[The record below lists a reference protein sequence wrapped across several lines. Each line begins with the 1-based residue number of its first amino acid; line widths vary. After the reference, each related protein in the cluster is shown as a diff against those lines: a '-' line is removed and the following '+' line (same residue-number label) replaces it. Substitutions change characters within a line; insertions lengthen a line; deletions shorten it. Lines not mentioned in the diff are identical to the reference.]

1 MVNIFCKLISLSL
14 RNILFWDRLW
24 IKISLWHYVKC
35 YINESCHNPS
45 FYSELRL
52 DRHTEIAGWLITN
65 GSQERLG
72 ACLKVNKILH
82 LILISLGWQSQS
94 QFLTD
99 KNRIKGCM
107 TGGKIDLCR
116 QPNQLACSNW
126 WVPTME
132 KALKLRQWWMK
143 FLSPLTEE
151 RAGRLQKEKNNLTL
165 WCLTDLST
173 GIINATVLISVP
185 KCVYFLFSLY

>member
-1 MVNIFCKLISLSL
+1 MLPDYHYRLNLLIYKECFISMVNIFCKLISLSL

-99 KNRIKGCM
+99 KNRI
-107 TGGKIDLCR
+107 
-116 QPNQLACSNW
+116 
-126 WVPTME
+126 ME
-132 KALKLRQWWMK
+132 ISKTAWLEVK
-143 FLSPLTEE
+143 
-151 RAGRLQKEKNNLTL
+151 
-165 WCLTDLST
+165 ST
-173 GIINATVLISVP
+173 CADSQTN
-185 KCVYFLFSLY
+185 